1 MLHLTL
7 QQSARKVQSRL
18 VGHAI
23 QIGQAELLLM
33 AGQQITS
40 SPLEHS
46 LLQARVL
53 FNALYMAVH
62 VRDNFGNAGPPKGLS
77 IAGLVPPLEGLA
89 LLVPAPQAKGK
100 ARAPAPKG
108 PVRAKLQL
116 PANAGALA
124 KAPAKANC
132 KGLGKGK
139 GKGNG
144 YQVAK
149 AAAPT
154 EEPVA
159 APVPPA
165 VPGVAPPAPPAALL
179 QQVPLPP
186 FQPARGPS
194 ASASAAPRAG
204 HLADARSRSPAR
216 WHTV

>member
-1 MLHLTL
+1 
-7 QQSARKVQSRL
+7 
-18 VGHAI
+18 
-23 QIGQAELLLM
+23 M

-46 LLQARVL
+46 LLQARTL
-53 FNALYMAVH
+53 FNALYTAVH
-62 VRDNFGNAGPPKGLS
+62 VRDNFGNTGPPKGLP
-77 IAGLVPPLEGLA
+77 IAGLVPPLAGLGHF
-89 LLVPAPQAKGK
+89 VPAPQAKGK

-108 PVRAKLQL
+108 PVQAKLQL
-116 PANAGALA
+116 PAKAGALA
-124 KAPAKANC
+124 KAPGKANC

-154 EEPVA
+154 GQPVA

-165 VPGVAPPAPPAALL
+165 VPGVAAPAPPAAPL
-179 QQVPLPP
+179 QQVPPLP

-204 HLADARSRSPAR
+204 HLGDARSRSPAR
-216 WHTV
+216 WHTI